1 LGRRYEEKVDIEE
14 LARLENPEDS
24 SGGKIR
30 VKMPNRKINEMF
42 AFAEQILGGRRVTV
56 LCEDGETRMARIPGK
71 MRRRQWV
78 RDGDLI
84 IVWPW
89 DFQDSKADV
98 KHRYSKTQAMYL
110 SRKGV
115 LPKELDF
122 FGMNTASDDDDDEFA
137 DTFGIVDTP
146 DEEEVVLDDAD
157 ADADDDDDDDEEK
170 EDVSKD
176 KDFFNLQNEYLK
188 WPKFRAFLNECL
200 RLFPASPNAMIRQ
213 LRFEEIEIDDAVLAS
228 NMSLKQELENG
239 YLEVAEVECE
249 DKSDTESSVYHL
261 YNHCIVHANIMGAHL
276 RPQEFENPLQFD
288 IDRWLTNDGRRF
300 TSKKCATLLTFG
312 VGRRNCPGMTLAMKQ
327 LYMIIALLLCKYRFY
342 IEDDDEQVFE
352 PTFSGTLWLEPQIE
366 LKVKFRTQNE
376 AEL

>member
-1 LGRRYEEKVDIEE
+1 MDIEE

-122 FGMNTASDDDDDEFA
+122 FGMNTATDDPDDEFS
-137 DTFGIVDTP
+137 DTFGEVDEP
-146 DEEEVVLDDAD
+146 EPEAELAEDAD
-157 ADADDDDDDDEEK
+157 DEDVDDLFGSDDDDDDDDDLFGSEAEAEAEE
-170 EDVSKD
+170 EAEEETPHVPVE
-176 KDFFNLQNEYLK
+176 EY
-188 WPKFRAFLNECL
+188 PD
-200 RLFPASPNAMIRQ
+200 
-213 LRFEEIEIDDAVLAS
+213 EEQGDD
-228 NMSLKQELENG
+228 
-239 YLEVAEVECE
+239 
-249 DKSDTESSVYHL
+249 SD
-261 YNHCIVHANIMGAHL
+261 
-276 RPQEFENPLQFD
+276 
-288 IDRWLTNDGRRF
+288 
-300 TSKKCATLLTFG
+300 
-312 VGRRNCPGMTLAMKQ
+312 
-327 LYMIIALLLCKYRFY
+327 
-342 IEDDDEQVFE
+342 DDDED
-352 PTFSGTLWLEPQIE
+352 LES
-366 LKVKFRTQNE
+366 LFG
-376 AEL
+376 

>member
-1 LGRRYEEKVDIEE
+1 MDIEE

-122 FGMNTASDDDDDEFA
+122 FGMNTATDDDDDEFS
-137 DTFGIVDTP
+137 DTFGEVDAP
-146 DEEEVVLDDAD
+146 EPEAELADDSEDEDVDDLFGS
-157 ADADDDDDDDEEK
+157 DDDDDDDDLFGSDEET
-170 EDVSKD
+170 DV
-176 KDFFNLQNEYLK
+176 E
-188 WPKFRAFLNECL
+188 AE
-200 RLFPASPNAMIRQ
+200 A
-213 LRFEEIEIDDAVLAS
+213 ET
-228 NMSLKQELENG
+228 
-239 YLEVAEVECE
+239 EVEE
-249 DKSDTESSVYHL
+249 ETPHIPVEEYPDEGEGDDSD
-261 YNHCIVHANIMGAHL
+261 
-276 RPQEFENPLQFD
+276 
-288 IDRWLTNDGRRF
+288 
-300 TSKKCATLLTFG
+300 
-312 VGRRNCPGMTLAMKQ
+312 
-327 LYMIIALLLCKYRFY
+327 
-342 IEDDDEQVFE
+342 DDDED
-352 PTFSGTLWLEPQIE
+352 LES
-366 LKVKFRTQNE
+366 LFG
-376 AEL
+376 